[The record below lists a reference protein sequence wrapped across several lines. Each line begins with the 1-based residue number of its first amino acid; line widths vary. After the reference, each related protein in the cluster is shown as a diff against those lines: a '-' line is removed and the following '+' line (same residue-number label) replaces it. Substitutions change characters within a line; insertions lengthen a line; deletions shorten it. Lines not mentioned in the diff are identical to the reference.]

1 MYVSI
6 KLYRVVPTLTDG
18 LTATWL
24 VLGDL
29 TLRCV
34 AEAVILAIVLHPYS
48 NAASVHEGHPGRRRS
63 ALRTNR
69 PGAPRL
75 WT

>member
-6 KLYRVVPTLTDG
+6 KLYRVAPTLTDG

-24 VLGDL
+24 VQSDL
-29 TLRCV
+29 ALRCG
-34 AEAVILAIVLHPYS
+34 AEAVILAIVLHPSS
-48 NAASVHEGHPGRRRS
+48 NVASVHQGHPGRRRS

-69 PGAPRL
+69 RL
-75 WT
+75 AIS